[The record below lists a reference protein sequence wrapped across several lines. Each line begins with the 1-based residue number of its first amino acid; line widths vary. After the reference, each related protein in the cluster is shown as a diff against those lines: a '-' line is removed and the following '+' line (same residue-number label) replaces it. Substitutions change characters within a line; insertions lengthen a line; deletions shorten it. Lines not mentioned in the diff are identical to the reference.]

1 MSLILANQKQKS
13 NVSIILKNALFHK
26 LIELSSS
33 PKKILHFITRI
44 KIMKIRSYI
53 DLIRLN
59 RPVGIVLLALPC
71 LFGIFLAAK
80 NSTEFSVDALIKDV
94 LLFIIGAV
102 LMRSAGCIVND
113 IFDRDFDAK
122 VARTKLRPLASGALK
137 LREALILLALLL
149 FAGLIILLQFNHYT
163 VIAGFIALGLV
174 ALYPLM
180 KRVTFYPQIFLGIT
194 FNYGILMADLA
205 INEKLFVSTMALFV
219 ACIIWTLIYDT
230 IYAFQDI
237 EDDIKIG
244 VKSSAIKF
252 SSRPQVT
259 LIALSIAMFALV
271 FLVGVLQNFGA
282 RFYFFSAAA
291 FFYEIFLVLRC
302 DYSSPP
308 LCLKAFKANVVVGI
322 LILLAIIFG

>member
-1 MSLILANQKQKS
+1 M
-13 NVSIILKNALFHK
+13 
-26 LIELSSS
+26 
-33 PKKILHFITRI
+33 
-44 KIMKIRSYI
+44 
-53 DLIRLN
+53 
-59 RPVGIVLLALPC
+59 
-71 LFGIFLAAK
+71 
-80 NSTEFSVDALIKDV
+80 
-94 LLFIIGAV
+94 
-102 LMRSAGCIVND
+102 
-113 IFDRDFDAK
+113 
-122 VARTKLRPLASGALK
+122 
-137 LREALILLALLL
+137 ILLALLL